1 MIRRELFCYSRII
14 RKKHP
19 TKMLTNI
26 FNSIIVLSI
35 VIKNIYVYN
44 ITNKYKYIIEK
55 VPSY

>member
-1 MIRRELFCYSRII
+1 
-14 RKKHP
+14 
-19 TKMLTNI
+19 MLTNI